1 MRIWIAAPQRTTSL
15 SRSDVLADE
24 ATPPTPTPPWRFGH
38 PLRDSTP
45 PHLKDRSVSHNQARC
60 RPQRRNAEPGRGP
73 RLRPLG
79 ESPNLRRFNP
89 LRESQSCRRRRETP
103 VCRFRLSP
111 ETGRVASRNLAPR
124 HEVSGASTRAIQFN
138 SQEYESENNKWD
150 DCRVSILV
158 RQAEDFV
165 FHSLGGE
172 KSLISF
178 ISGQDTAATRTSIS
192 ALNSIASPRRH
203 RGDSNINPPESSCE
217 TDMKTLKVPWL
228 SVSSAPSPKGL
239 NASSKRSQQVLS
251 PP

>member
-1 MRIWIAAPQRTTSL
+1 M
-15 SRSDVLADE
+15 
-24 ATPPTPTPPWRFGH
+24 
-38 PLRDSTP
+38 
-45 PHLKDRSVSHNQARC
+45 
-60 RPQRRNAEPGRGP
+60 
-73 RLRPLG
+73 G

-165 FHSLGGE
+165 FHSLWGE
-172 KSLISF
+172 IIDLIY
-178 ISGQDTAATRTSIS
+178 IRAGHGC
-192 ALNSIASPRRH
+192 NE
-203 RGDSNINPPESSCE
+203 NIHLGSELYCI
-217 TDMKTLKVPWL
+217 TT
-228 SVSSAPSPKGL
+228 SAP
-239 NASSKRSQQVLS
+239 R
-251 PP
+251 